1 MRTSIREA
9 AMTEPIAMPAM
20 TPPDKAVFDDGVDGE
35 LATDE
40 LATDELAEVVVVD
53 RLDAKVF
60 GTKAEV
66 AGEVVDDGVVMP
78 T

>member
-9 AMTEPIAMPAM
+9 AMTEPIAIPAM
-20 TPPDKAVFDDGVDGE
+20 TPPDKAVFDDGVDG
-35 LATDE
+35 E

>member
-9 AMTEPIAMPAM
+9 AMTEPIAIPAM
-20 TPPDKAVFDDGVDGE
+20 TPPDKAVFDDGADG
-35 LATDE
+35 E

-66 AGEVVDDGVVMP
+66 VGEVVDDGVVMP